1 MPLKSFLLF
10 CLFVFGILIP
20 EVANAG
26 LRDKFHGLCLEKRY
40 VPNADAAFCNC
51 LIGETYD
58 EFLHHLQYGAYYK
71 KAEQQKE
78 MLATIIKE
86 PGMSEQRVD
95 TLCNLYE
102 KQFAPASPAVG
113 EAVRELHKK
122 IQDLKAEYPGGS
134 IGQDMIRSM
143 MVHGYCRA
151 AYDAKELSQE
161 AAAFDA
167 SVYDSYEGVM
177 LMRTYQLFVRYKPSA
192 CK

>member
-10 CLFVFGILIP
+10 YLFVFGMLIP

-40 VPNADAAFCNC
+40 VPNADAAFCSC
-51 LIGETYD
+51 LTGNTFD
-58 EFLHHLQYGAYYK
+58 EFLHHLQYGARDK
-71 KAEQQKE
+71 KIAQQKE

-86 PGMSEQRVD
+86 PGMSEQRVES
-95 TLCNLYE
+95 LCNLYE
-102 KQFAPASPAVG
+102 KQFEPASPAIAKVAA
-113 EAVRELHKK
+113 EIHQK
-122 IQDLKAEYPGGS
+122 IQELKAEYPGGS

-143 MVHGYCRA
+143 MVSGYCRA
-151 AYDAKELSQE
+151 AYDAKELSQK